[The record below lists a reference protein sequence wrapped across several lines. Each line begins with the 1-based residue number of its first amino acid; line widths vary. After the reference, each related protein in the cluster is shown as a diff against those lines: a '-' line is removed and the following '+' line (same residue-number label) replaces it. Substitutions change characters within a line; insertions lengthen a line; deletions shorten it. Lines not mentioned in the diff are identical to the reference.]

1 MQTPSLQL
9 NQLNGTLGQNNS
21 SPKLQTGDIVHG
33 KVVKWHPNQVA
44 EVQIGNKRVMAKMDV
59 PLEVGKGNWF
69 QVEVKDNSVLLKV
82 LPSGTE
88 SQGKTN
94 VDQLLQALK
103 LPIDKTMKQL
113 ISLWL
118 GQQQS
123 LNKKGLEQAY
133 QFLKQNGSA
142 AESFQSIKNLLQANK
157 PITPL
162 TLQASNAMINTSS
175 MSQTL
180 IELEASLLQQSS
192 TDKRVTQL
200 LSTIQGIRDATK
212 GVTKEAVQQFQ
223 TKYVEEVLNPSSK
236 IGQQLSELLQS
247 THSKNY
253 SSNENN
259 KSLVLAHSINQVIF
273 GKESSDILQQIAQ
286 QKGNLT
292 REQKEFLT
300 QIVRTLP
307 NGEGKTMF
315 LEQVAKNS
323 LSGENAVRR
332 IASLSVETL
341 SSSSIGREQLSSILT
356 STYKLDQPLSPFL
369 TKLLLHQPN
378 HQQLP
383 KDVQEW
389 IQTNSEQVMAKV
401 DKGSATPL
409 LSMISKMLGTD
420 LENQL
425 RNQTV
430 ITSLV
435 EEQLKPNILKLISDP
450 SFAGYKDQ
458 LDSIIAKIQGGP
470 LFSGDNGPQHN
481 ITMNLPLL
489 FQEKPLDLTLKWE
502 GKRLDDGSIDPDY
515 CRVLFY
521 LDLPN
526 LQSTIIDMNVQQRI
540 VNLTIYTEKAE
551 EAKISASALMEKIEG
566 GLASI
571 SYTLSS
577 LKWKLPLE
585 ETVEQITNRKWS
597 SSSYEGVDIRV

>member
-9 NQLNGTLGQNNS
+9 NQLNGTLGQFNS

-44 EVQIGNKRVMAKMDV
+44 EVQIGNKRLMAKMDV

-94 VDQLLQALK
+94 IDQLLQALK

-113 ISLWL
+113 VSLWL

-133 QFLKQNGSA
+133 QFLKENGSA
-142 AESFQSIKNLLQANK
+142 SESFQTIKNLLQANK
-157 PITPL
+157 PITSL

-180 IELEASLLQQSS
+180 IELEASLHQLPS
-192 TDKRVTQL
+192 TDKRVAQL

-223 TKYVEEVLNPSSK
+223 TKFVEEVLNPSSK
-236 IGQQLSELLQS
+236 TGQQLSELLQS
-247 THSKNY
+247 TYPKNY
-253 SSNENN
+253 SSNESN
-259 KSLVLAHSINQVIF
+259 KSLALAHSINQVIF
-273 GKESSDILQQIAQ
+273 GKESSDIIQKIAQ

-292 REQKEFLT
+292 GEQKEFLT

-307 NGEGKTMF
+307 NGEGKAMF

-323 LSGENAVRR
+323 LTGENAVRM
-332 IASLSVETL
+332 ISNLTVETL
-341 SSSSIGREQLSSILT
+341 SSSSIGREQLTSILT
-356 STYKLDQPLSPFL
+356 STYKTEQPLTQFF
-369 TKLLLHQPN
+369 TKLLLHQQN

-383 KDVQEW
+383 IDVQEW
-389 IQTNSEQVMAKV
+389 IQTTTEQIMAKV
-401 DKGSATPL
+401 DKGSTTPL
-409 LSMISKMLGTD
+409 LSIISKMLGTD

-430 ITSLV
+430 VTSLID
-435 EEQLKPNILKLISDP
+435 EQLKPNLLKILSDP
-450 SFAGYKDQ
+450 SFASSKEQ
-458 LDSIIAKIQGGP
+458 IESIIAKIQGGP
-470 LFSGDNGPQHN
+470 LFSGDNGPQHHV
-481 ITMNLPLL
+481 TMNLPLL
-489 FQEKPLDLTLKWE
+489 LQEKPLDLTLKWE

-515 CRVLFY
+515 CRILFY

-526 LQSTIIDMNVQQRI
+526 LHSTIIDMNVQQRI
-540 VNLTIYTEKAE
+540 VNLTIYTDKAE
-551 EAKISASALMEKIEG
+551 EAEVRASALMEKIEG

-577 LKWKLPLE
+577 LKWKLPSE
-585 ETVEQITNRKWS
+585 ETVEQRTNRLWS